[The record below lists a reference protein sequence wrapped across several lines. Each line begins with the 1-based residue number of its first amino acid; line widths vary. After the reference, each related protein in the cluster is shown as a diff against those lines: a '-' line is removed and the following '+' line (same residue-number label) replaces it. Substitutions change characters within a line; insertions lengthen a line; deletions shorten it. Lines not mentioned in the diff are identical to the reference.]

1 MRSYFVLLLLLPL
14 GAFTAAAQTAKPSP
28 TAPIEGEVV
37 KISTNLIQMDFSV
50 TDSKGRPI
58 TDLKPEEVEVYENG
72 KKQRITSFNFFS
84 DKREITKPVESKKKS
99 QIDVPIPGSEI
110 RPEQVRRTFALVVDD
125 LSLSFDS
132 ANSTRI
138 ALKKFVDEQMQNGDL
153 VAIIRT
159 GAGMGSLQQFTSDKR
174 LLYAAIEKVRW
185 NPLGT
190 GGLSAF
196 APIEPTP
203 REQAASMGLI
213 ARNAADAQA
222 EKNRLTALND
232 LRNSIFASGTLGA
245 IRYLVNGMSQLPGRK
260 SIILFS
266 NGFRIFTRDEDGYED
281 GTYMLALVRELIDQ
295 ANRASVVIN
304 TIDVRGLVYTGYSA
318 ADTVTDMSVG
328 ANTTSMND
336 RSDELFE
343 TQHSLSIISKETGG
357 LTIQNSNDL
366 SEGVSRVLED
376 QSYYLAAYEP
386 DDETFDAAKAK
397 FNKISVHVLRPGASV
412 RSRSGFFNNT
422 DQRNS
427 QAGAPA
433 TPYRQI
439 MDALGSPFA
448 HSGIELRLNPL
459 FGYDERNGSFVRS
472 YLHINA
478 QNLKFSEESN
488 GKRKATISI
497 VAASFGDT
505 GKPTHQVS
513 NSYTISVD
521 EKEYRK
527 ILNDGIVYNFT
538 FPVKQPGGFQYR
550 VAIRDDLAG
559 VVGSASQFVQIP
571 KIKKGSLVLSSM
583 VVQSLTPDEWKKQ
596 SAGAKIE
603 SDPMNATSARRFRQ
617 GSILQYAFELYGLE
631 PDVARSGML
640 ARKVRVFRDGK
651 LILDGSEIPLVLRSS
666 GGKYLSSGAISLGAE
681 MEPGDYILQLV
692 VIDNSK
698 KENKRYATQVVQFEV
713 VN

>member
-203 REQAASMGLI
+203 R
-213 ARNAADAQA
+213 
-222 EKNRLTALND
+222 
-232 LRNSIFASGTLGA
+232 
-245 IRYLVNGMSQLPGRK
+245 
-260 SIILFS
+260 
-266 NGFRIFTRDEDGYED
+266 
-281 GTYMLALVRELIDQ
+281 DQ
-295 ANRASVVIN
+295 AASVVIN

-366 SEGVSRVLED
+366 SEGVSRVLDD

-397 FNKISVHVLRPGASV
+397 FNKISVHVLRPGATV

-448 HSGIELRLNPL
+448 HSGIELRINPL